1 MRRRQLL
8 SDLSSLT
15 AIIKRETFVNS
26 KLSLDEPLLA
36 QLERQDIRE
45 MLNLP
50 LEQPTSKISIE
61 ELLRVAQAAIR
72 AELVECNCDEN
83 ELIGLRLEYTLPK
96 KEAEKPEE
104 IYSVE
109 WNQLPQDAISARE
122 GQAIAMLAS
131 EAAEN
136 GEENLSTVE
145 ETSSSELSVSTDF
158 LNRLVLR
165 VDEAVMTLVPDNTSS
180 AISWKFRASSFLQ
193 YGGGCCRRQDG
204 RRYRKVKK
212 DGRWECGDQ
221 ECRIPDPEQPPLL

>member
-1 MRRRQLL
+1 M
-8 SDLSSLT
+8 S
-15 AIIKRETFVNS
+15 S

-50 LEQPTSKISIE
+50 LERPTSKISLE
-61 ELLRVAQAAIR
+61 ELLRVTQAAIR
-72 AELVECNCDEN
+72 AELVDCNCDEN
-83 ELIGLRLEYTLPK
+83 ELIGLRLEYALPK

-109 WNQLPQDAISARE
+109 WNQLPQDSISARE

-158 LNRLVLR
+158 LNRLVQR

-180 AISWKFRASSFLQ
+180 AISWKFRASSILQ
-193 YGGGCCRRQDG
+193 YGSGGCCRREDG
-204 RRYRKVKK
+204 RRYRKVMNS
-212 DGRWECGDQ
+212 DGTWVCGNEECL
-221 ECRIPDPEQPPLL
+221 IKNPDKPLL